1 MSKNE
6 KFNQLPDII
15 VSWDKL
21 LLDPNNPRLHSS
33 TDPEIDLGGEEG
45 FEYTLD
51 VQDNLQTK
59 MSEYDISDLTIPM
72 KEKGFIF
79 KGIPPL
85 LVKKIGTNNH
95 YLTIEGNRRL
105 TAIRHLM
112 YNEAESLT
120 DEVKNSF
127 ERITV
132 VDCSSLNAEEIE
144 EYLGMIH
151 IGGTKPWDL
160 MPKAKYLF
168 SQFIRELCRQHG
180 LSPTPERFED
190 KYINR
195 NFEDLL
201 DAAGKRALKTVA
213 AQSSVKQADV
223 KKSIAIFR
231 LFIQVNNYLESIG
244 AEKIDAK
251 MASFFDETFGT
262 PILRMYFEIDER
274 NLIFSELGL
283 ENWVDVCCKT
293 PDNMGHAEQEKKGPV
308 IRQATAG
315 DSNLRDF
322 KKIIDKDPTTRKEYV
337 GKVIHERRKAS
348 EVLGDLQSI
357 LNKVQLETVLT
368 TIKKQ
373 FDKIDLG
380 QIEEQ
385 WSERAKT
392 TLDQIKLKFKDI
404 DDIRRNR
411 E

>member
-6 KFNQLPDII
+6 KFNQLPDMSI
-15 VSWDKL
+15 SWTKL

-33 TDPEIDLGGEEG
+33 TDPEILLDGEDG
-45 FEYTLD
+45 LEYTMEE
-51 VQDNLQTK
+51 QDNLQRK

-85 LVKKIGTNNH
+85 LVKKIGNNG
-95 YLTIEGNRRL
+95 YYITLEGNRRL

-112 YNEAESLT
+112 NNESESLS

-127 ERITV
+127 EEITV
-132 VDCSSLNAEEIE
+132 VDCSSLNSEEVE

-168 SQFIRELCRQHG
+168 SQFIRELCRLHG
-180 LSPTPERFED
+180 LTPTPKRFEN
-190 KYINR
+190 KYINT

-201 DAAGKRALKTVA
+201 DTTGKKALKAVA
-213 AQSSVKQADV
+213 AQSSVKQGDV
-223 KKSIAIFR
+223 KRSIAIFR
-231 LFIQVNNYLESIG
+231 LFIQVNNYLEKID

-251 MASFFDETFGT
+251 MASFFDETFAT

-274 NLIFSELGL
+274 NLIFSQLGL
-283 ENWVDVCCKT
+283 EKWVDACCRT
-293 PDNMGHAEQEKKGPV
+293 PDNLGFPEQEKKGPV

-322 KKIIDKDPTTRKEYV
+322 RKIIDKDPTTRKEYV
-337 GKVIHERRKAS
+337 DKVILERRKAS

-385 WSERAKT
+385 WSERAKS

>member
-1 MSKNE
+1 MSKNQ
-6 KFNQLPDII
+6 KFNKLEEIEVKWTQ
-15 VSWDKL
+15 L

-33 TDPEIDLGGEEG
+33 TEPEIDLSGEEG
-45 FEYTLD
+45 LKYTID
-51 VQDNLQTK
+51 EQDHLQRK
-59 MSEYDISDLTIPM
+59 MSDYDISDLTIPM
-72 KEKGFIF
+72 KEKGFIYR
-79 KGIPPL
+79 GIPAL
-85 LVKKIGTNNH
+85 LVKKIGNQDH
-95 YLTIEGNRRL
+95 YLTLEGNRRL

-112 YNEAESLT
+112 TNEFDSLT
-120 DEVKNSF
+120 DEVKKSF
-127 ERITV
+127 DTIKV
-132 VDCSSLNAEEIE
+132 VDCSSLNDEEIE

-168 SQFIRELCRQHG
+168 SQFIRELCRENG
-180 LSPTPERFED
+180 LAPTPERFED

-201 DAAGKRALKTVA
+201 DTTGKKALKTVA
-213 AQSSVKQADV
+213 AQSSVKQQDV

-231 LFIQVNNYLESIG
+231 LFIQVNNYLENIN

-262 PILRMYFEIDER
+262 PILRSYFEIDER

-283 ENWVDVCCKT
+283 EKWVDACCKT
-293 PDNMGHAEQEKKGPV
+293 PDNMGYAEQEKKGPV

-322 KKIIDKDPTTRKEYV
+322 KKIIDKDPTIRKEYV
-337 GKVIHERRKAS
+337 DKVINERRKAS

-368 TIKKQ
+368 QIKKL
-373 FDKIDLG
+373 FDKIELG
-380 QIEEQ
+380 QLDDE
-385 WSERAKT
+385 WSENAKNT
-392 TLDQIKLKFKDI
+392 FDKIKFKFNQI
-404 DDIRRNR
+404 
-411 E
+411 EGAAKE